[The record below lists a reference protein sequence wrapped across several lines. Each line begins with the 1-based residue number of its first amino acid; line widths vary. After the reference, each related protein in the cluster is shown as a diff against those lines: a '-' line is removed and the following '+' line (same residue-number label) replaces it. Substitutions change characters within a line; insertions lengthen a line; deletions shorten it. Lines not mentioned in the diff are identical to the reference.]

1 MKFRVVIEQD
11 EDGKFIA
18 TAPSL
23 PGCMSQGDS
32 REEAMR
38 NITDAI
44 QGYLESLDKSGD
56 PIPMPITEEV
66 IEIPLKRKAG

>member
-11 EDGKFIA
+11 EDGRFIA

>member
-38 NITDAI
+38 NIADAI